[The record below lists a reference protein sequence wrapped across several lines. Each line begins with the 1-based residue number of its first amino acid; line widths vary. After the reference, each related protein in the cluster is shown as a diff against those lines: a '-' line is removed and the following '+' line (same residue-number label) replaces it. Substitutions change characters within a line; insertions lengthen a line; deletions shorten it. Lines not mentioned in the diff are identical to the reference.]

1 MNENAA
7 TGLQNSGTSTQYR
20 QSLIHLQIAPSA
32 NGHPRCQACGD
43 AITDGESV
51 TLYLSRPAGRAG
63 YTVDQCRCSEHN
75 ENLTP
80 LFTLGV
86 RELVID
92 SQIGQYHPHDTQQN
106 CPVLLTP
113 SIRLISSPDTKT
125 GRVVGD
131 HTGTYPNISA
141 PCQAPDCKSN
151 TADTE
156 DTLQSVLPFA
166 DLDSTVDTGGR
177 QSIGGSTDE

>member
-20 QSLIHLQIAPSA
+20 QSLTHLQIAPSA
-32 NGHPRCQACGD
+32 NGDPTCQVCGD
-43 AITDGESV
+43 TITDGEAV

-75 ENLTP
+75 EDLTS

-92 SQIGQYHPHDTQQN
+92 GRIGHYHSHDTQRN

-113 SIRLISSPDTKT
+113 SIRVISSPDTKT

-131 HTGTYPNISA
+131 HTETYSDIPA
-141 PCQAPDCKSN
+141 PCRASDCKSN

-156 DTLQSVLPFA
+156 GTLQSVLPFA
-166 DLDSTVDTGGR
+166 DLDGTVDTRGR
-177 QSIGGSTDE
+177 KSIGGSVDG